1 MDPAI
6 GGPGKHGCRGFK
18 TTARS
23 HRFSKWGSVTKVPV
37 ALSRQVIARRMWE
50 NWNAIPHVT
59 QFGNAD
65 FTRLDELRRKHAPA
79 YEAEGAKLTVTP
91 LVWGPSASS

>member
-1 MDPAI
+1 
-6 GGPGKHGCRGFK
+6 
-18 TTARS
+18 
-23 HRFSKWGSVTKVPV
+23 
-37 ALSRQVIARRMWE
+37 MWE